1 MNNEKC
7 KYCDYVSKCS
17 RLCEY
22 GSYLC
27 CLNRSFPK
35 VVDKS
40 YEELQKEVEKLQHYK
55 TLYQSLKKQKDIEIE
70 QLKEQLESS
79 IGIVKHNMIIQKH
92 VDRERKLQKKIE
104 AKEENSRY
112 ERENRKYKETIENLK
127 DKLMKYFEVGRDSYF
142 YVLTRDK
149 SAFNYGTM
157 SFDDFK
163 EFNEEQIDDI
173 IDFLKEVI

>member
-55 TLYQSLKKQKDIEIE
+55 TLYQSLKRQKDEVVEYIE
-70 QLKEQLESS
+70 
-79 IGIVKHNMIIQKH
+79 
-92 VDRERKLQKKIE
+92 
-104 AKEENSRY
+104 
-112 ERENRKYKETIENLK
+112 KYLTDNGRF
-127 DKLMKYFEVGRDSYF
+127 LM
-142 YVLTRDK
+142 L
-149 SAFNYGTM
+149 
-157 SFDDFK
+157 
-163 EFNEEQIDDI
+163 NEWQVPDLLRI
-173 IDFLKEVI
+173 LKEVE

>member
-55 TLYQSLKKQKDIEIE
+55 TL
-70 QLKEQLESS
+70 
-79 IGIVKHNMIIQKH
+79 
-92 VDRERKLQKKIE
+92 
-104 AKEENSRY
+104 
-112 ERENRKYKETIENLK
+112 
-127 DKLMKYFEVGRDSYF
+127 
-142 YVLTRDK
+142 
-149 SAFNYGTM
+149 
-157 SFDDFK
+157 
-163 EFNEEQIDDI
+163 
-173 IDFLKEVI
+173 

>member
-55 TLYQSLKKQKDIEIE
+55 TLYQSLKRQKDEAIEYIKLYISKE
-70 QLKEQLESS
+70 MVESTPGNNYELKELHLSDYKLSELLKILE
-79 IGIVKHNMIIQKH
+79 GVN
-92 VDRERKLQKKIE
+92 DE
-104 AKEENSRY
+104 
-112 ERENRKYKETIENLK
+112 
-127 DKLMKYFEVGRDSYF
+127 
-142 YVLTRDK
+142 
-149 SAFNYGTM
+149 
-157 SFDDFK
+157 
-163 EFNEEQIDDI
+163 
-173 IDFLKEVI
+173 

>member
-55 TLYQSLKKQKDIEIE
+55 TLYQSLKRQKDEATEWVKNYMNEWDINDEVRQDIND
-70 QLKEQLESS
+70 LLILLE
-79 IGIVKHNMIIQKH
+79 GVN
-92 VDRERKLQKKIE
+92 DE
-104 AKEENSRY
+104 
-112 ERENRKYKETIENLK
+112 
-127 DKLMKYFEVGRDSYF
+127 
-142 YVLTRDK
+142 
-149 SAFNYGTM
+149 
-157 SFDDFK
+157 
-163 EFNEEQIDDI
+163 
-173 IDFLKEVI
+173 